1 VGRAFDSHTLTR
13 IIAWSVS
20 KCKSI
25 QWNPKAELR
34 LKGLKHSERLISR
47 ACGRVYASSFHGTVG
62 KCEMPPRMDKV
73 AVLKLAILVLV
84 IVHKYPLPLILLSL
98 HYLKLLQLASFLKI
112 GRINVDVIQV

>member
-1 VGRAFDSHTLTR
+1 
-13 IIAWSVS
+13 
-20 KCKSI
+20 
-25 QWNPKAELR
+25 
-34 LKGLKHSERLISR
+34 
-47 ACGRVYASSFHGTVG
+47 
-62 KCEMPPRMDKV
+62 MDKV